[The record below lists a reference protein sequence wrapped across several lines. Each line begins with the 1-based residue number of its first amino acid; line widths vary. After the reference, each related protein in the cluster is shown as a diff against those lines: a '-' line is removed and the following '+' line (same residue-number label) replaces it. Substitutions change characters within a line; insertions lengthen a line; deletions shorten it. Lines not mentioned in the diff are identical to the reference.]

1 MSATRLNKATNNSG
15 QMRLGVAV
23 ATASFAVEAQGPFT
37 PPPPRQNW
45 RELNRRVNSVQ
56 LCGHLADMSSRRRAN
71 SPTTM
76 AKLPIELDR
85 LF

>member
-1 MSATRLNKATNNSG
+1 MSCNMSATRLNKATNNSG

-23 ATASFAVEAQGPFT
+23 ATASSAVEAQGPFT

-56 LCGHLADMSSRRRAN
+56 LCGHLADMSSSTGQLADN
-71 SPTTM
+71 DGQV
-76 AKLPIELDR
+76 AD
-85 LF
+85 